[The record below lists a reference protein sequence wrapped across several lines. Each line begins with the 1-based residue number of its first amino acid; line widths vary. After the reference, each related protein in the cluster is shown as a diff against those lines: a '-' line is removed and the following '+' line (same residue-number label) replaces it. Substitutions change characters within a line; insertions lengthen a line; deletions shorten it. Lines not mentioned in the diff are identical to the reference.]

1 MMISDTL
8 QEQQAVQISAHNL
21 LMKFNQNTL
30 FNVPELTFKQGDVIY
45 LQGDNGSGKSTLMK
59 ILAGLMTPTQG
70 QVISQGF
77 AAKSWWQPDSL
88 FGKAVYLHQHPYL
101 FEGSVKY
108 NLTYALSQLKIPV
121 SERNK
126 RIAQAVDMAQLGDLL
141 NHNASDLSGGERQR
155 LAIARAWIIQ
165 PKLLMLDE
173 PISNMDKQSQRLVL
187 AMINQLKQDGTGL
200 LMSSHQI
207 CGLTALCQQHWHI
220 KQRTIHTSMHVPAA
234 ETVHQTNTTELH
246 YGTTD

>member
-1 MMISDTL
+1 MMISDAL
-8 QEQQAVQISAHNL
+8 QKQQTVQINAHNL
-21 LMKFNQNTL
+21 LMKFKQITL
-30 FNVPELTFKQGDVIY
+30 FNVEKLTFKQGDVIY

-59 ILAGLMTPTQG
+59 ILAGLITPSEG
-70 QVISQGF
+70 QIISQGF
-77 AAKSWWQPDSL
+77 APKSWWQPDSL
-88 FGKAVYLHQHPYL
+88 LGKAVYLHQHPYL

-108 NLTYALSQLKIPV
+108 NLTYALNQLKTPA
-121 SERNK
+121 SERNE
-126 RIAQAVDMAQLGDLL
+126 RMRQAINMAQLEDLL

-187 AMINQLKQDGTGL
+187 AMINQLKLDGTGL
-200 LMSSHQI
+200 LISSHQI

-220 KQRTIHTSMHVPAA
+220 KQRTIHTSMHVPTA